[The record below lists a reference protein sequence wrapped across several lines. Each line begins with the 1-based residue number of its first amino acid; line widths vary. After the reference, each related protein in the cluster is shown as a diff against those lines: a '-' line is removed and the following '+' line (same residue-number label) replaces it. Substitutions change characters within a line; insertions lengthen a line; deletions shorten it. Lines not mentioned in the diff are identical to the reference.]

1 MNTRRRTVLATG
13 AASAAALVTGC
24 GPSGGG
30 GSGDSRTPAASGGAT
45 RAGSGVSPDGGKE
58 LARTDDIPVGG
69 GTVLQDRKIVV
80 TQPAAGEFK
89 AFSAVCTHAGCIV
102 SSVADGTID
111 CACHGS
117 RFSITD
123 AAVEAGPAP
132 RPLPAQKITV
142 SDGIIRPA

>member
-24 GPSGGG
+24 GSSGGG
-30 GSGDSRTPAASGGAT
+30 GSGDSRTPAASDGAT
-45 RAGSGVSPDGGKE
+45 SAGSGVSPDGGKE

>member
-1 MNTRRRTVLATG
+1 MNARRRTVLTTG

-24 GPSGGG
+24 GSSGGEDG
-30 GSGDSRTPAASGGAT
+30 GDSRTPTASGRAT
-45 RAGSGVSPDGGKE
+45 SAGPGVSSDGGKE
-58 LARTDDIPVGG
+58 LARTADIPVGG
-69 GTVLQDRKIVV
+69 GTVLQDRKVVV

-132 RPLPAQKITV
+132 RPLPEEKITV
-142 SDGIIRPA
+142 SGGIIRLA

>member
-1 MNTRRRTVLATG
+1 MNTRRRTVLTTG

-24 GPSGGG
+24 GSSGGG

-45 RAGSGVSPDGGKE
+45 SAGSGVSPDGGKE

-142 SDGIIRPA
+142 SDGIIRLA